1 MWNWGTLRVWLLQP
15 TKVGKKMLEKSQNM
29 EIGYGDW
36 SKRFVEDQPFIEGKL
51 ISRRKKQHEAM
62 YQIDLIL

>member
-1 MWNWGTLRVWLLQP
+1 
-15 TKVGKKMLEKSQNM
+15 MLEKSQNM

-51 ISRRKKQHEAM
+51 ISRRKKQREAM